1 MIVIRFQKRIR
12 RMFTDPTW
20 FTVSLVLSGVGA
32 VLLHYGRKMRRWPQ
46 GVAGAALVIYPYFV
60 PTVLP
65 MAAIGAGILVVML
78 LAIRL
83 GL

>member
-1 MIVIRFQKRIR
+1 
-12 RMFTDPTW
+12 MFTDPTW

-46 GVAGAALVIYPYFV
+46 GVAGAALVPQIVVGLAMLIYPYFV

-78 LAIRL
+78 LALRL